1 MSTPLLNY
9 TVYNETANF
18 RIIYDPNLSPFA
30 FLDKRPNYYV
40 VFKNTEKI
48 EAATS
53 SIFAAESM
61 LEAAQGMYDRQRA
74 GEPMVTEKEKP
85 TPTDAAPDGGPWQ

>member
-1 MSTPLLNY
+1 MA
-9 TVYNETANF
+9 TVFKDYRIHSQTANF
-18 RIIYDPNLSPFA
+18 RIVYDQHASPLA
-30 FLDKRPNYYV
+30 FLEKRPNYYV

-61 LEAAQGMYDRQRA
+61 MEAAQTMFDRLQA
-74 GEPMVTEKEKP
+74 GEPLVTDEET
-85 TPTDAAPDGGPWQ
+85 TPPGGAPDGGMYQ

>member
-1 MSTPLLNY
+1 MSVLFTNY

-18 RIIYDPNLSPFA
+18 RIVYNPERNPLA
-30 FLDKRPNYYV
+30 FLDKQPNYFV

-61 LEAAQGMYDRQRA
+61 LEAAQGMYDRQQA